1 MGTNKERIEQLE
13 EGLHRMELGMADK
26 LQHLED
32 TLNRLS
38 DVLLANQEPPNQ
50 TNQQREGQ
58 EGGRLIVSSKTARLE
73 FPRFSGDDPTEWF
86 NRVNQFFSFQN
97 TPELQKV
104 SLASYHLE
112 GEANQWWQWV
122 RRLTEEE
129 GRVLSWANFEEEL
142 GVRFGPSECEDF
154 DESLS
159 RIRQR
164 GSLRDYQREFE
175 RLGNR
180 VRGWTQKALI
190 GTFMGGLKT
199 KISDGIR
206 MFKPQTL
213 KEAISL
219 ARMKEDQ
226 LNR

>member
-1 MGTNKERIEQLE
+1 
-13 EGLHRMELGMADK
+13 MELGMADK

-58 EGGRLIVSSKTARLE
+58 EGGRLIVLSKTARLE
-73 FPRFSGDDPTEWF
+73 FPRFSGDDPTKWF

-142 GVRFGPSECEDF
+142 GVRFGPSKCEDF
-154 DESLS
+154 DESFQNKARRFTARLS
-159 RIRQR
+159 
-164 GSLRDYQREFE
+164 
-175 RLGNR
+175 
-180 VRGWTQKALI
+180 
-190 GTFMGGLKT
+190 M
-199 KISDGIR
+199 
-206 MFKPQTL
+206 
-213 KEAISL
+213 
-219 ARMKEDQ
+219 
-226 LNR
+226 